1 MIRLS
6 LTARLSLMFMLA
18 VTGVLAAAG
27 YLFHQLS
34 ERHFNELDQ
43 HTLHEKLRA
52 GEALLGELQADDDFE
67 RLRADVC

>member
-27 YLFHQLS
+27 YFFGQLS
-34 ERHFNELDQ
+34 ERFVDE
-43 HTLHEKLRA
+43 
-52 GEALLGELQADDDFE
+52 E
-67 RLRADVC
+67 RLIRSAIVF